1 MGTAMNTGRK
11 HVIIPFILA
20 VGFVLLLLGA
30 ASRQLSM
37 GEKLRRAG
45 RKAAIQSKI
54 ILQSPKALSAITAER
69 PIAKTNIIFDWDQP
83 YPNGTFM
90 KLPVSWV
97 EFDLEASTNNGRS
110 WFLVCRTNQPPI
122 KIRKQWQQAI
132 FRVGRHDK

>member
-1 MGTAMNTGRK
+1 MNTGRRY
-11 HVIIPFILA
+11 VVAPFI
-20 VGFVLLLLGA
+20 A
-30 ASRQLSM
+30 AFLFCFGLYAARELSM
-37 GEKLRRAG
+37 GEKLVRAQ
-45 RKAAIQSKI
+45 RKAAIQSKVV
-54 ILQSPKALSAITAER
+54 LQSPKAISAITIE
-69 PIAKTNIIFDWDQP
+69 PPPVAKTNIIFDWDQP

-110 WFLVCRTNQPPI
+110 WFLVCRTNQPPV